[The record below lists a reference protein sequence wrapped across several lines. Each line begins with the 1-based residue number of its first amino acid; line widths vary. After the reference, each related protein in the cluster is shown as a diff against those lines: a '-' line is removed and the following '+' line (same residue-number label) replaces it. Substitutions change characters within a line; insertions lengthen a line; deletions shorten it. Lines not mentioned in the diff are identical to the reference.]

1 MNVFLIGAQWGDEGK
16 GKIVDFLS
24 EKKDIIVRFQGGNNA
39 GHTVHIGDKKFVLHL
54 IPSGIL
60 HENKICIIGCG
71 VVIDPSALISEIEEL
86 ESKGIKVDG
95 NLKISLR
102 AHLILPYHK
111 ILDNVKEKERG
122 QNKIGTTGKG
132 IGPAYV
138 DKAMRTGLRIADLVG
153 DKDKFY
159 NKLKLNIKEKNSL
172 LEKVFGAKGIDL
184 DETYENYISYAEKIK
199 PYAEDVIRF
208 IHQNLDKKSFLFEGA
223 QGTLLDVD
231 FGTYPYVTSS
241 HPTIGGAFSGSGV
254 NPSYADNILGVAKA
268 YTTRVGKGPF
278 VTELNND
285 IGTKI
290 QENGCEFGSTT
301 GRPRRC
307 GWFDAVA
314 VKYSVKVNGINSLAI
329 TKLDI
334 LDSFD
339 ELKICTAYKCG
350 DKIIDYFPVDISGC
364 EPVYETVKGWKC
376 PTNEIKNY
384 ESLPAETKNYLKRIS
399 EICEVPISIISVGAK
414 RKQTFFTDININL

>member
-39 GHTVHIGDKKFVLHL
+39 GHTVHIGDKKFILHL

-60 HENKICIIGCG
+60 HENRICVIGCG
-71 VVIDPSALISEIEEL
+71 VVVDPKALIEEMDEL
-86 ESKGIKVDG
+86 NSKGIKIDG
-95 NLKISLR
+95 RLKISLR

-122 QNKIGTTGKG
+122 QNKIGTTGRG

-138 DKAMRTGLRIADLVG
+138 DKAMRTGLRIFDLVG

-159 NKLKLNIKEKNSL
+159 KKLKYNIKEKNAL
-172 LEKVFGAKGIDL
+172 LESVFGVKGVDL
-184 DETYENYISYAEKIK
+184 DETYEKYISYAERIE
-199 PYAEDVIRF
+199 PYAEDVISF
-208 IHQNLDKKSFLFEGA
+208 IHKNLGKKSFLFEGA

-241 HPTIGGAFSGSGV
+241 HPTIGGAFTGSGV
-254 NPSYADNILGVAKA
+254 NPKYADEILGVAKA

-278 VTELNND
+278 VTELNDN

-290 QENGCEFGSTT
+290 QENGCEFGATT

-314 VKYSVKVNGINSLAI
+314 VRYSVKVNGITSLAI

-334 LDSFD
+334 LDSFE
-339 ELKICTAYKCG
+339 ELKVCVAYKCG
-350 DKIIDYFPVDISGC
+350 GKIVEDFPVDISNC
-364 EPVYETVKGWKC
+364 EPVYETLKGWKKE
-376 PTNEIKNY
+376 TSGIRNY
-384 ESLPAETKNYLKRIS
+384 DGLPSETKDYIKKIS
-399 EICEVPISIISVGAK
+399 ELCGVPVSILSVGAK
-414 RKQTFFTDININL
+414 RKQTFYVDKEL